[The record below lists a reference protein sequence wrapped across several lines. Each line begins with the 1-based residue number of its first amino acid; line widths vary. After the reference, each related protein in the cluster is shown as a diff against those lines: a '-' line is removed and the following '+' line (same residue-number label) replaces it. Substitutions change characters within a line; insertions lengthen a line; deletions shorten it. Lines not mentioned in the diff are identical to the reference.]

1 MKAYRSLVKFALS
14 NGCTVSV
21 WDGEEWQVSRSRKPS
36 AIISAI
42 ESVEA
47 AGLTIRDGEG
57 KWVASAD
64 VSAFGLADDE
74 TVIDWSVTPFMDQ
87 WEAWY
92 FTFSV

>member
-1 MKAYRSLVKFALS
+1 MKAYRSLVKFALT
-14 NGCTVSV
+14 NNCTVSV

-36 AIISAI
+36 EIISAI

-74 TVIDWSVTPFMDQ
+74 TVIDWSVSPFMDQ
-87 WEAWY
+87 WEVGY
-92 FTFSV
+92 FSFGL